1 MQHFSG
7 VAVVAADTIGMAK
20 GIVEGGIVGEEIFDV
35 EMVGYE
41 ETGSLDGISS
51 TQETKKS
58 VGLVVVSKGSR
69 S

>member
-1 MQHFSG
+1 MQYCSR
-7 VAVVAADTIGMAK
+7 VVATTADIIGM
-20 GIVEGGIVGEEIFDV
+20 VEGIIEEETIDV
-35 EMVGYE
+35 ETMEEVGYE
-41 ETGSLDGISS
+41 ETDFLIGSYS